1 MSGNAIAGSRF
12 RFLGRVKDV
21 GFAGFVVDRARRLDL
36 AGWVREAEDGSVES
50 VVQGPPDLLDAM
62 EQACWLGPI
71 EALVSD
77 IERES
82 IQPNE
87 PYAGFAQRDG

>member
-1 MSGNAIAGSRF
+1 MSENEMAGSRF
-12 RFLGRVKDV
+12 RFHGRVRKV

-36 AGWVREAEDGSVES
+36 TGWVREAEDGSVEC
-50 VVQGPPDLLDAM
+50 VAQGPVDLLDAM

-71 EALVSD
+71 EALVDD
-77 IERES
+77 IEREP

-87 PYAGFAQRDG
+87 AYAGFAQRDA